1 MTYSVKFSTGQS
13 AEFPDIVE
21 LLWLRD
27 NVYRL
32 TMENKQRI
40 VLINV
45 VSMSKKREKRSF

>member
-13 AEFPDIVE
+13 AEFTDIVE
-21 LLWLRD
+21 LLWLKD

-32 TMENKQRI
+32 TTENRERI

-45 VSMSKKREKRSF
+45 VSMSKKREKRCF